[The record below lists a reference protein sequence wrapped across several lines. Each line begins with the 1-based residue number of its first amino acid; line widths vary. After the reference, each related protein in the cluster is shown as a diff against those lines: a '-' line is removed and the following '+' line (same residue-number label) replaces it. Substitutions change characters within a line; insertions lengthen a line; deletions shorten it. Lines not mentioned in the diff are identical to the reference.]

1 MEITLSDDFVEKL
14 ADRIRDFI
22 PRENQT
28 TDNTREIMTED
39 YVMSSEC
46 LDVSYN
52 TLANYRMMG
61 LKSTKIGGKRYYL
74 LEDVK
79 EFLKRNQM

>member
-14 ADRIRDFI
+14 AERIRDCI
-22 PRENQT
+22 PTENT
-28 TDNTREIMTED
+28 KETAKEIMTES

-52 TLANYRMMG
+52 TLASYRTMG

-79 EFLKRNQM
+79 EFLRRNQI

>member
-14 ADRIRDFI
+14 AERIRNFI
-22 PRENQT
+22 PIENT
-28 TDNTREIMTED
+28 KETAKEIMTES

-79 EFLKRNQM
+79 EFLRRNQM